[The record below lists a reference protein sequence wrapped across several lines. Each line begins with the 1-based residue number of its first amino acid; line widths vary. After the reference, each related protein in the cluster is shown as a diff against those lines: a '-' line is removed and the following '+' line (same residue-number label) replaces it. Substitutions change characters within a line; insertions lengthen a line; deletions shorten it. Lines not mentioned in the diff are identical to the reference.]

1 MGKKGK
7 KKGAS
12 SAATKAEK
20 EQKRAARLSL
30 IDKHGRMPRDDGI
43 RFYALLD
50 FVAHI
55 VSVAMH
61 LAFLFRCHT
70 TLQTLSNE
78 SFLTSIP
85 GN

>member
-12 SAATKAEK
+12 SSATKAEK
-20 EQKRAARLSL
+20 EQKRVARLSL
-30 IDKHGRMPRDDGI
+30 IDKFGRMPREDGI
-43 RFYALLD
+43 KFYALLD

-61 LAFLFRCHT
+61 LLVLSRHHA
-70 TLQTLSNE
+70 TLYLHKNIRHKT
-78 SFLTSIP
+78 P